1 MMEGPILAT
10 ELMLEREGLTLD
22 DIDLFEIHEAYA
34 TVVCAW
40 RSVHPVEPERLNA
53 DGGAIAAGHPFGASG
68 ARQIAHLVH
77 ALRARGGGTGLQAM
91 CCGGGS
97 GPARRGRALTGGGQ
111 LWPCSSRSARDVR
124 FGQRAARRRR
134 RPRSSWSTVDMGVA
148 MASART
154 GVAVAAAAS
163 GCPTQA

>member
-1 MMEGPILAT
+1 MSRAMIVSAVRTPVGKAGRGYRDVHAVDLLATALRGCVDAVGVDPDIMMEGPILAT

-40 RSVHPVEPERLNA
+40 RSVHRVEPERLNA
-53 DGGAIAAGHPFGASG
+53 DGGAIALGHPFGASG

-91 CCGGGS
+91 CCGGGI
-97 GPARRGRALTGGGQ
+97 GTGTIVEV
-111 LWPCSSRSARDVR
+111 A
-124 FGQRAARRRR
+124 
-134 RPRSSWSTVDMGVA
+134 PR
-148 MASART
+148 
-154 GVAVAAAAS
+154 
-163 GCPTQA
+163 